1 MIMPTRRLP
10 LLVLALLPSLA
21 LAAGPMDAE
30 LVRPT
35 LLADVSAIT
44 PGASFTLGVR
54 LQIKPKWHVY
64 WANPGETGQA
74 TVLKPAGPDGFTF
87 GPVQWP
93 VPLRL
98 DHDFGL
104 TYAYENDVLLMIP
117 VTAPKD
123 LKPGGSVTLKVEA
136 DWQVCHDDCIDGKA
150 RLSITLPV
158 AADPKP
164 ANEKLFTTWRARLP
178 IAQDPAVIRGVDQKS
193 PAGKPEPSVTVTWT
207 AAPPAK
213 VDWYPVSTRA
223 VMIENVKLATNGAT
237 TRITFKS
244 TVYKPDQLPAGGTVD
259 GLLVYEDAKGQRVGT
274 PFPVKVA
281 K

>member
-1 MIMPTRRLP
+1 MSIRLP

-21 LAAGPMDAE
+21 LAAGPMDAA

-35 LLADVSAIT
+35 LVADVSAIT

-93 VPLRL
+93 VPVRL

-104 TYAYENDVLLMIP
+104 TYAYEDDVLLMIP
-117 VTAPKD
+117 VTAPKT
-123 LKPGGSVTLKVEA
+123 LNPGDPVTLKVDA
-136 DWQVCHDDCIDGKA
+136 DWQSCHDDCIDGRAK
-150 RLSITLPV
+150 LSITLPV
-158 AADPKP
+158 APDAKP
-164 ANEKLFTTWRARLP
+164 ANEKLFATWRARLP
-178 IAQDPAVIRGVDQKS
+178 VAQDPAVIRQVEQKS
-193 PAGKPEPSVTVTWT
+193 SAGKPEPSVMVTWN

-223 VMIENVKLATNGAT
+223 VMIEGVKLTTNGGT
-237 TRITFKS
+237 TQIAFKS
-244 TVYKPDQLPAGGTVD
+244 TVYKPDQLPAGGAVD
-259 GLLVYEDAKGQRVGT
+259 GLLVYENAKGERVGT
-274 PFPVKVA
+274 PLPVKVA